1 MSKPT
6 TIFSRRF
13 SNSMRFVPRMPTIRP
28 LAAALARAA
37 APLAVSLV
45 LFGAGAQKLIAQQPG
60 MSAEERERRVQEE
73 LKSERPIEAYNSVW
87 IEELTWMEVRD
98 AMADGK
104 TTAIITTGGVEQNGP
119 YLATGKHN
127 YVLQGACEGVARA
140 LGNALCAPIIK
151 LVPEGGIDEPTGHMR
166 YPGTIS
172 LRQTTFEAVL
182 DDVASSLR
190 AHGFKHIVFFGDSG
204 GNQTGMEA
212 VAARLNERWHDAHAY
227 FIPEFYRYREVHEWM
242 NNELGIYETDP
253 EGIHDDFVITA
264 IMMVTDPAMVRY
276 DQRVAAGRASING
289 VSIAPKDETIA
300 TGKKLLG
307 FRVKQTVKA
316 IRAAIDATAAEE
328 DG

>member
-13 SNSMRFVPRMPTIRP
+13 SNSMRFAPRMPTIRP

-37 APLAVSLV
+37 VPLAVSLV

-190 AHGFKHIVFFGDSG
+190 AHGFEHIVFFGDSG

-307 FRVKQTVKA
+307 FRVEQTVKA